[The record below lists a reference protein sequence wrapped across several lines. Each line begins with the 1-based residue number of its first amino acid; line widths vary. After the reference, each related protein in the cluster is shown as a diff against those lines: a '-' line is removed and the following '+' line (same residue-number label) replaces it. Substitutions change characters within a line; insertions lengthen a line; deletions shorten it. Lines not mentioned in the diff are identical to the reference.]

1 MAKFT
6 ADDVATWMLEKVTS
20 DGELEQALA
29 ADEIES
35 RFGQRFVYEG
45 ASGWRI
51 HQDVLQK
58 FLARSKTTIVW
69 HKGEKTWR
77 LRDPGDEPGRQQI

>member
-1 MAKFT
+1 MAQFT
-6 ADDVATWMLEKVTS
+6 ADDVAEWMLEQVTN

-35 RFGQRFVYEG
+35 RFGERFVYDG

-51 HQDVLQK
+51 HRDVLQK
-58 FLARSKTTIVW
+58 FLALSNATVVW

-77 LRDPGDEPGRQQI
+77 LRDPDDEPGRQQI